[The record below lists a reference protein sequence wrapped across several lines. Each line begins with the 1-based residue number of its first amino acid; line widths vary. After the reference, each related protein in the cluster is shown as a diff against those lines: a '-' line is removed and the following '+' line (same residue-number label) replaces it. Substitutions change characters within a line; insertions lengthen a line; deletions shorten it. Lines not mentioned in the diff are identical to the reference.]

1 MRHLSF
7 RRTNHVSRSRGRFNV
22 LTVRRR
28 ASDRDRTW
36 HGANRWPA
44 FLANALRAAFRIVRS
59 SSLRVHLCSTGR
71 ALHRRAPP
79 PSRIGVLCVARTD
92 GAILIPMVN
101 SIWAPGS
108 AYALYFSS
116 AIRCP
121 YCSRDL
127 EVGRPISRC
136 STVRTPWGAAGEC
149 VRCRNFRPCGTVSP
163 TLLPCTS
170 AWLWICVVSLMTLV
184 PGGNAGDAISQ
195 HASGSRRQ
203 QALLPERTPSAYGA

>member
-1 MRHLSF
+1 VRPRH
-7 RRTNHVSRSRGRFNV
+7 
-22 LTVRRR
+22 
-28 ASDRDRTW
+28 DRTW

-163 TLLPCTS
+163 TLLPCMHK
-170 AWLWICVVSLMTLV
+170 CLV
-184 PGGNAGDAISQ
+184 MDLCSQFDDIGAGRECRWRNLLSTRPEAE
-195 HASGSRRQ
+195 GSKPCFRKGR
-203 QALLPERTPSAYGA
+203 LPPTAPNIDE